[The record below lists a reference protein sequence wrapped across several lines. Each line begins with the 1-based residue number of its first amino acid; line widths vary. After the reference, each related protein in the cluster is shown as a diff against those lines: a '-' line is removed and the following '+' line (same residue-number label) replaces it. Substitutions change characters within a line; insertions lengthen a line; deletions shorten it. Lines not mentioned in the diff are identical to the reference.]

1 MAERL
6 TVVFDNPELYREL
19 KVFAAERGVPMKQ
32 IIEEALTAHLR
43 APAREEGS
51 DESRGARVLDWDQ
64 WDSFQAQ
71 LDAIAEEPGLDDA
84 SDIKH
89 QLYGAAPRELTERG
103 WRYAAEEPAQ
113 YDAGNA
119 GIR

>member
-1 MAERL
+1 M
-6 TVVFDNPELYREL
+6 VFDNPELYREL

-32 IIEEALTAHLR
+32 VIEEALTAHLR
-43 APAREEGS
+43 GPAREARIDAPG
-51 DESRGARVLDWDQ
+51 GTRVLDWDQ

-89 QLYGAAPRELTERG
+89 QLYGSPPRELTERG

>member
-6 TVVFDNPELYREL
+6 TVVFDNPDVYRDL
-19 KVFAAERGVPMKQ
+19 KVFAARRGVPMKQ
-32 IIEEALTAHLR
+32 VIEEALTAYLR
-43 APAREEGS
+43 AAAEPAAEPA
-51 DESRGARVLDWDQ
+51 GARRLLDWEQ
-64 WDSFQAQ
+64 WDSFQAE
-71 LDAIAEEPGLDDA
+71 LDAIAEEPGLEDA

-89 QLYGAAPRELTERG
+89 QLYGAPPRELTEHG
-103 WRYAAEEPAQ
+103 WRYAAEEPAP